1 MKVTKAEFVT
11 SATKKEQYPISTL
24 PEIAFA
30 GRSNVGKSSL
40 INSLT
45 GHKGL
50 VKVSKTPGK
59 TRLLNFF
66 TINGCITFL
75 DMPGY
80 GFAKVPKSVK
90 ANWGQMVENYLVTR
104 NNLRGVI
111 FLLDC
116 RRKPNEDDRI
126 MLNWLNLYKT
136 PFIIVFTKIDKI
148 QKTRRIKHIREAME
162 ELKGLVVKNT
172 SNLRYSSLTGEGKQE
187 LWKEI
192 AELVSH

>member
-172 SNLRYSSLTGEGKQE
+172 Y
-187 LWKEI
+187 
-192 AELVSH
+192 